1 MTSAAMRSI
10 VFLLLSS
17 EPPRASDPDMG
28 IISLGNTCSK
38 PNLPDK
44 YVSCQFF
51 RPGQGGTEHISQNN
65 LEKDEDY
72 GKNQTAN
79 QKMRLQLIIE
89 VYEFLH
95 NALPFTN
102 KTETLL
108 RSVFLNRVYDVLAI
122 CGFPVLIHW
131 SHLIRKCLALLCR
144 KLGQLHSFLLQLF
157 KIFVVII

>member
-17 EPPRASDPDMG
+17 EPPRAS
-28 IISLGNTCSK
+28 ILTWELSLWATLVSK

-108 RSVFLNRVYDVLAI
+108 RSVFLNRVYTISWPYVVSQFSYIGATLSAN
-122 CGFPVLIHW
+122 
-131 SHLIRKCLALLCR
+131 ALRSSLP
-144 KLGQLHSFLLQLF
+144 
-157 KIFVVII
+157 